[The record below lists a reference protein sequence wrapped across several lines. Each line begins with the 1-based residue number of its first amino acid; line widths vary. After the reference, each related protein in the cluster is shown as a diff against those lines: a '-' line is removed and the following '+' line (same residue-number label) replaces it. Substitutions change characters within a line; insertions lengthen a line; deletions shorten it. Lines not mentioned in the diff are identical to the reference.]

1 MTRAKSTSH
10 FKHHV
15 MKEIQMYAFQFLKI
29 RNHHTICILN
39 LELTE
44 NIDGNWSSIRPPNT
58 VSGATLQSIVAPQWN
73 SINT

>member
-15 MKEIQMYAFQFLKI
+15 MKEIQMYDFQFLKI

-44 NIDGNWSSIRPPNT
+44 NIDGN
-58 VSGATLQSIVAPQWN
+58 
-73 SINT
+73 

>member
-1 MTRAKSTSH
+1 MNKNTIHVHVYYFKIIITRAKSTSH

-29 RNHHTICILN
+29 RNYHTICILN

-44 NIDGNWSSIRPPNT
+44 NIDGN
-58 VSGATLQSIVAPQWN
+58 
-73 SINT
+73 